1 MIPALESD
9 KLSAM
14 RADVFR
20 LDHEGEEYV
29 VCSFPVRRPACFAE
43 LTAAELAVAEAVIDG
58 VGTREIATLRG
69 VSERT
74 VSNQLRV
81 IYEKLGVSSR
91 LELISLVA
99 RGNDGVESCD

>member
-1 MIPALESD
+1 MTVN
-9 KLSAM
+9 
-14 RADVFR
+14 VFR
-20 LDHEGEEYV
+20 LNHEGEEYV

-43 LTAAELAVAEAVIDG
+43 LTAAELAVAEAVIEG
-58 VGTREIATLRG
+58 IGTREIATLRG

-74 VSNQLRV
+74 VSNQLATV
-81 IYEKLGVSSR
+81 FEKLGISSR